1 MVSHIEKTS
10 ALVGRIKKTEW
21 WIQKYFRWSV
31 ILING
36 KKRPK
41 AGINANFLYFLYV
54 PSK

>member
-1 MVSHIEKTS
+1 MMN
-10 ALVGRIKKTEW
+10 TE
-21 WIQKYFRWSV
+21 IFPLKCH
-31 ILING
+31 LING